1 MIGKTDNETIV
12 LKLSHEERFAD
23 EKQEVIIF
31 WGSYTYSWSG
41 GSNNQYWTKY
51 KSEKE

>member
-31 WGSYTYSWSG
+31 WGSYTFLVRRQQQSILD
-41 GSNNQYWTKY
+41 QV
-51 KSEKE
+51 